1 MQDNFDF
8 VCPTK
13 IYFRENG
20 VGEIGKIIHDDYRFK
35 KVFLIYGGSSLKK
48 RGAYDKIVQ
57 SLKENQIEFRE
68 YGGIKKNPDIE
79 DVNAIIALAR
89 PFAPD
94 LILAAGGGSVLDT
107 AKSVCHGY
115 FYDGDPLD
123 FNKHLVTP
131 LHALPLSTIITISAS
146 GSERS
151 DSCVISD
158 RRHHFKGGFN
168 SVTNYPLFSLED
180 PSLTFTVPPYQ
191 LGCGL
196 ADRFSHSLERYFSP
210 SHDYEPCDGLALSIR
225 KSIVSIT
232 PAVLKRNDDREAR
245 RARRIC
251 GSLSHDGFTNYG
263 KQKLFIIHKAE
274 HVLSGRYPELVH
286 GQGIALLRPD
296 YLKRNKAKFSSK
308 LVSRGKEVFGLS
320 DGSKDDDAIEARE
333 KWLSTLP
340 IAHHFCE
347 LSFAVKEEDL
357 AKAEKRLLVR

>member
-1 MQDNFDF
+1 MKDDFDF

-35 KVFLIYGGSSLKK
+35 KVFFIYGGSSLKK
-48 RGAYDKIVQ
+48 RGAYDKIVD
-57 SLKENQIEFRE
+57 SLKANGIEYRE
-68 YGGIKKNPDIE
+68 YGGIQKNPDIE
-79 DVNAIIALAR
+79 AVNNILSLCR
-89 PFAPD
+89 PFQPE

-131 LHALPLSTIITISAS
+131 LHALPLATIITLSAS

-158 RRHHFKGGFN
+158 RMHHFKGGFN

-180 PSLTFTVPPYQ
+180 PSLTFSVPPYQ

-196 ADRFSHSLERYFSP
+196 SDRFSHSFERYCSP
-210 SHDYEPCDGLALSIR
+210 SHELEPCDSLALSIR
-225 KSIVSIT
+225 KSVVSIT
-232 PAVLKRNDDREAR
+232 NRVLAKADDREAK

-251 GSLSHDGFTNYG
+251 GSLSHDGFTNFG
-263 KQKLFIIHKAE
+263 KKKLFIVHKAE
-274 HVLSGRYPELVH
+274 HRLSGKYPDLVH
-286 GQGIALLRPD
+286 GQGIALLMPS
-296 YLKRNKAKFSSK
+296 YLEENEAKLEEK
-308 LVSRGKEVFGLS
+308 IILLGKEVFGVT
-320 DGSKDDDAIEARE
+320 GSAKDAIASL
-333 KWLSTLP
+333 KAWLDSLP
-340 IAHHFCE
+340 IAHSFSE
-347 LSFAVKEEDL
+347 LPFEIKKEDIEK
-357 AKAEKRLLVR
+357 AKGLLLLK